1 MRHEGWGP
9 RVAMKTLGELGGLAL
24 FAASCIAVAP
34 AQGAVS
40 LGVDFPA
47 GANDLGPSEWNLGWS
62 FTANTDVSVVGLGNW
77 AGVSFPQDQQVGLWD
92 SSGTLLARAFVSN
105 SSSEVGSAPWLFS
118 PITPVKLVAGQTY
131 VVGGQGGAEYTGL
144 IGDASADPRISFGI
158 DLYSYVI
165 GGANSPLVEPTN
177 SEALGPNEDSWFG
190 GNIEL
195 STVPEPS
202 TWAMMLLGFA
212 GLGYASYRR
221 ARAGRA
227 TLAA

>member
-1 MRHEGWGP
+1 
-9 RVAMKTLGELGGLAL
+9 
-24 FAASCIAVAP
+24 
-34 AQGAVS
+34 
-40 LGVDFPA
+40 
-47 GANDLGPSEWNLGWS
+47 
-62 FTANTDVSVVGLGNW
+62 
-77 AGVSFPQDQQVGLWD
+77 
-92 SSGTLLARAFVSN
+92 
-105 SSSEVGSAPWLFS
+105 LFS

-158 DLYSYVI
+158 DLYSDVI

-202 TWAMMLLGFA
+202 TLGDDAARLRGPWLPRLAWVTKDRGERCVGDKNRGRPESRPVSLLRPVEEPEQGVD
-212 GLGYASYRR
+212 
-221 ARAGRA
+221 
-227 TLAA
+227 

>member
-1 MRHEGWGP
+1 M
-9 RVAMKTLGELGGLAL
+9 L
-24 FAASCIAVAP
+24 FAS
-34 AQGAVS
+34 
-40 LGVDFPA
+40 
-47 GANDLGPSEWNLGWS
+47 
-62 FTANTDVSVVGLGNW
+62 
-77 AGVSFPQDQQVGLWD
+77 
-92 SSGTLLARAFVSN
+92 AFVSN

-158 DLYSYVI
+158 DLYSDVI

-212 GLGYASYRR
+212 GLGAMGWRMSRKAS
-221 ARAGRA
+221 
-227 TLAA
+227 TAA